1 MDIGIGEIVTIA
13 IAMVGV
19 IISVNFV
26 LARYQ
31 DRLRRAELKR
41 IEDQVYNHLP
51 TDIKDLRGD
60 VNDLR
65 NEFRSEVKDV
75 KNELKGDIKEIGAKL
90 DQLIIHLI
98 PKPKDSDKDE

>member
-41 IEDQVYNHLP
+41 IEDHLKQVEDQVYNHLP

-60 VNDLR
+60 M
-65 NEFRSEVKDV
+65 KDMR
-75 KNELKGDIKEIGAKL
+75 NELKGDIKEIGAKL
-90 DQLIIHLI
+90 DQLMEAMINV
-98 PKPKDSDKDE
+98 S